1 MTRNQICEDI
11 LKNHSKNKLKE
22 SVKPLKEDEDDWED
36 EEEVEKDFT
45 TEDAVQD
52 AFPMISPHTVEI
64 IAQWYKNEYAIDD
77 FDSLQEF
84 SEHIS
89 SDFLDM
95 FWAGDYD
102 NEEFHEVAQDMI
114 NVGYYDA
121 DRFPYDED
129 LEESVNKK
137 AIKEDVWDDIADI
150 ERGGFDEFRDDEY
163 ENADRARYVHDA
175 ANAAGMSDL
184 DYVNMED
191 LFDQDPDL
199 EDVENGSFSEFLVD
213 DEGNPGLEDA
223 KVIFDNLYSGNY
235 KGMYDGD
242 YAGDAEACL
251 IDVIEGYNQSA
262 WEAQVPLKGVRMFA
276 TDRMRGF
283 YNDVTE
289 YEARLQ
295 YLAQYKDNPKC
306 VRCKQYFNALATYA
320 RQINEIAEEY
330 NLPDYKITIPGEGLT
345 ESKKRN
351 LKEAYFLGNEIDEEK
366 PFSDD
371 WTKWVQKCQRWLD
384 KEQLRGNHDEDFYD
398 LLDAVGEELGGSYHS
413 SARLKTPRQEYVK
426 GLAKKGYR
434 KAQEFLQKFPE
445 PEKYATGEVKEEE
458 PVKMYALFTDG
469 GNAYSAGRG
478 ADWYWASSDYDESE
492 KDFKARVRYSAKRK
506 AESKYYEYDP
516 RCLKCKFF
524 KSLDAFKKEA
534 AKVGINPDLTESRK
548 TIKEEVWEDEEYV
561 DGIIEKFCILMD
573 WEIKPEDIQAV
584 AETCGKYIMHLRNG
598 DSFTYDP
605 ENDCIED

>member
-1 MTRNQICEDI
+1 MTRRQICEDF

-22 SVKPLKEDEDDWED
+22 DRSLGRTPKPYEAIGRGTTVLERDGEPWTVIEKGTVGELNRAHPECEIYERPYYHAVYVGDDICFYGHEDRGKHIFVYGDYDDVYNNVLAYYDDGPSRSWSVYMKESKKKVREASVDEDDWED

-64 IAQWYKNEYAIDD
+64 IAKWYKNEYAIDD

-137 AIKEDVWDDIADI
+137 AIKEDVWGDIADI

-163 ENADRARYVHDA
+163 ENADRARHVHNA
-175 ANAAGMSDL
+175 AKAAGMSDIE
-184 DYVNMED
+184 YVEMED
-191 LFDQDPDL
+191 LFEQDPDL

-223 KVIFDNLYSGNY
+223 KVIFDNLYNGNY

-251 IDVIEGYNQSA
+251 VDVIEGYNQSA
-262 WEAQVPLKGVRMFA
+262 WEAQVPLKDVRMFA
-276 TDRMRGF
+276 TNRMRGF
-283 YNDVTE
+283 FNEVTE

-320 RQINEIAEEY
+320 RQINEIADEY
-330 NLPDYKITIPGEGLT
+330 NLPKYKITIPEEGLT

-351 LKEAYFLGNEIDEEK
+351 LKEAYFLGNEIDAEK

-371 WTKWVQKCQRWLD
+371 WTKWVQK
-384 KEQLRGNHDEDFYD
+384 
-398 LLDAVGEELGGSYHS
+398 
-413 SARLKTPRQEYVK
+413 
-426 GLAKKGYR
+426 
-434 KAQEFLQKFPE
+434 
-445 PEKYATGEVKEEE
+445 
-458 PVKMYALFTDG
+458 M
-469 GNAYSAGRG
+469 
-478 ADWYWASSDYDESE
+478 SE
-492 KDFKARVRYSAKRK
+492 MVR
-506 AESKYYEYDP
+506 
-516 RCLKCKFF
+516 
-524 KSLDAFKKEA
+524 
-534 AKVGINPDLTESRK
+534 
-548 TIKEEVWEDEEYV
+548 
-561 DGIIEKFCILMD
+561 
-573 WEIKPEDIQAV
+573 
-584 AETCGKYIMHLRNG
+584 
-598 DSFTYDP
+598 
-605 ENDCIED
+605 